1 MLIFI
6 TGHRKSGT
14 TLLHSLFDNHPDI
27 DVYPTDFT
35 FFYSYFPYYTKN
47 LKNKKKLIERIMLI
61 TNNTINKYFIKKK
74 ILTKKEIL
82 FFNKKLLKKLEKINL
97 RSKKSI
103 FKVIINHWINL
114 KGKRIK
120 KKILIKETSQSIYFD
135 EYKKIFPN
143 LKMINIVR
151 DPRDNFASI
160 KSGQKKYYSKIGLS
174 YLQNF
179 ANVLFRSRQDLLSCF
194 YNKKNK
200 RFKFITYENLV
211 KNPKKTMKRLCLFL
225 KIKYSDILV
234 NPTFGGNKFY
244 GNNFNKKFIGISK
257 NNANNWRKRIT
268 SEESNIIEFY
278 LSDMLKIYKY
288 KTFSNKIKIKK
299 DFSKFNDLINSKYFF
314 VDSFKNV
321 KK

>member
-1 MLIFI
+1 MLIFL

-35 FFYSYFPYYTKN
+35 FFYSYFPHYTNN
-47 LKNKKKLIERIMLI
+47 LKNKKKLIKRIMHL
-61 TNNTINKYFIKKK
+61 TNNTINRHFIKNK
-74 ILTKKEIL
+74 ILTRKDII
-82 FFNKKLLKKLEKINL
+82 FFNKKLLKKLKKINL

-103 FKVIINHWINL
+103 FRIIIDHWNNL
-114 KGKRIK
+114 KGKK
-120 KKILIKETSQSIYFD
+120 TKKIVLIKETSQSIYFD

-143 LKMINIVR
+143 LKMINIIR
-151 DPRDNFASI
+151 DPRDNYASI

-225 KIKYSDILV
+225 KIKYSDILI

-244 GNNFNKKFIGISK
+244 GNNFNKEFIGISK
-257 NNANNWRKRIT
+257 KNANNWRKRIT